1 MLRWVERVRP
11 CAISSAVILACW
23 LSLSPVAAEGRQ
35 GKRDK
40 KGKEF
45 AEAVDVTEV
54 QVPVTVVGKDGLP
67 IRGLRLGDFEVTD
80 NGRRQILS
88 RLETIDLEAL
98 EPGAT
103 RTEIEGA
110 VPAAARRYFLLLF
123 DHSFANPSSIR
134 NAQKA
139 AREFVVE
146 ALHPTDLAAVAVLTP
161 DAGPRLVV
169 TFTPDRAQVA
179 RGIDAVASPELLQ
192 MARGQDPLRF
202 MIQVPSSTGGSV
214 TARNT
219 PVDDEFT
226 QSAPDEM
233 QSYFEVI
240 GQRMENVER
249 SFDRGQVE
257 GWSSAM
263 AQLGQALGS
272 LRGRKYVVYLSE
284 GFDSELLYGASSM
297 GASPFEGQALTPSEQ
312 NLAGVLDSES
322 LYGSGGLRS
331 SVDEMLRE
339 FRRADSV
346 IEAVDISAFGEAG
359 AGDSSLGSE
368 GSLFYMA
375 NETGGDVYPGGSDLD
390 EQLEVMLRRTA
401 LTYLL
406 TFQPTRLKHDGS
418 YHRLKVKA
426 ALPAG
431 AKLTHRVGY
440 YAPKPFD
447 ELHPIERDLLIADA
461 IAGAT
466 PSRDVKVNVL
476 AAPFPANASRAYV
489 PVVLEIAG
497 ESLVVGHEEDHLPI
511 EIYAYV
517 SDGTGAMSDFFTQVL
532 TFNLAGRWDAFRSTG
547 LKYYGHVDLDAGND
561 YLLRVVVRNGL
572 TGRTGVE
579 TLPLDVPDYS
589 GPAPVLLPPFVVEP
603 PQRWFMVR
611 EKPPEEQDQEWFVY
625 PFTIQGEP
633 FVPAVAP
640 VFRGQEDIQ
649 LCLIAYHLGVEDPQL
664 RGRVLT
670 KEGLDIEAGK
680 LTLTDH
686 IIAKQSGVDKLIAR
700 FSTAGLAPGQYELR
714 LELLDPSWGEPAYQQ
729 IAFTVRD

>member
-1 MLRWVERVRP
+1 MGASVLTCWVATVP
-11 CAISSAVILACW
+11 VSAGG
-23 LSLSPVAAEGRQ
+23 SPDQ
-35 GKRDK
+35 
-40 KGKEF
+40 KGKKSKKF
-45 AEAVDVTEV
+45 AETFDVTEI

-67 IRGLRLGDFEVTD
+67 VRGLDLEDFELTD
-80 NGRRQILS
+80 NGRRQQVL
-88 RLETIDLEAL
+88 RMETIDLESL

-134 NAQKA
+134 KAQEA
-139 AREFVVE
+139 ARQFVLD
-146 ALHPTDLAAVAVLTP
+146 ALHPTDLAAGAVLTS

-179 RGIDAVASPELLQ
+179 RGIDAIASPELLQ
-192 MARGQDPLRF
+192 MAQGQDPLRF

-214 TARNT
+214 AIKSS
-219 PVDDEFT
+219 PVDNEFT
-226 QSAPDEM
+226 DTAPDQL

-257 GWSSAM
+257 GWSASM
-263 AQLGQALGS
+263 AELGKALNS

-284 GFDSELLYGASSM
+284 GFDSDLLYGQSSLGASS
-297 GASPFEGQALTPSEQ
+297 FEGQTLTPSEQ
-312 NLAGVLDSES
+312 NVAGILDSES

-339 FRRADSV
+339 FRRSDCV
-346 IEAVDISAFGEAG
+346 IEAVDISAFGAAG

-368 GSLFYMA
+368 GSLFYLA
-375 NETGGDVYPGGSDLD
+375 NETGGDVFPGGSELD
-390 EQLEVMLRRTA
+390 EQLELMLRRTA
-401 LTYLL
+401 VTYLL
-406 TFQPTRLKHDGS
+406 TFQPTRIKQDGS

-426 ALPAG
+426 DLPAG
-431 AKLTHRVGY
+431 ARLTHRAGY
-440 YAPKPFD
+440 YAPRPFD
-447 ELHPIERDLLIADA
+447 ELHPVEKELLVADA

-466 PSRDVKVNVL
+466 PSKDVKVDIL
-476 AAPFPANASRAYV
+476 AAPFPADTSSAYV

-497 ESLVVGHEEDHLPI
+497 ESLVVGHREDHLPI

-517 SDGTGAMSDFFTQVL
+517 SDETGEMSDFFTHVL
-532 TFNLAGRWDAFRSTG
+532 TVDLAGRWEAFRATG
-547 LKYYGHVDLDAGND
+547 LKYYGHLNLQAGND
-561 YLLRVVVRNGL
+561 YLLRIVVRNGR

-579 TLPLDVPDYS
+579 TAALDVPDYS
-589 GPAPVLLPPFVVEP
+589 SPEPVLLPPFIVEP
-603 PQRWFMVR
+603 PQKWFMVR
-611 EKPPEEQDQEWFVY
+611 EKPPEEQGQDWFVY
-625 PFTIQGEP
+625 PFTIRGDP

-640 VFRGQEDIQ
+640 VLGRDEEIQ
-649 LCLIAYHLGVEDPQL
+649 LCLIAYNLGVEDPEL

-670 KEGLDIEAGK
+670 ATGTELDAGR

-686 IIAKQSGVDKLIAR
+686 IIATQSGVDKMVAK
-700 FSTAGLAPGQYELR
+700 FSPEGLDPGTYELR
-714 LELLDPSWGEPAYQQ
+714 LELLDPSWGEPALQQ
-729 IAFTVRD
+729 VTFTVSD